1 MHKLGPLPWSLA
13 SSDGS
18 LAKTNKAALPKLLED
33 GVDSLQHL
41 PAQTS
46 AVIMDAMVILQILR
60 KIPDRFSDL
69 TQMVFNRIL
78 LQAGEAT
85 KVDFVGDQY
94 PEISI
99 KNIRERRGS
108 SSQLAINITTNSCAH
123 GNGKNLC
130 PLVAIK
136 RVC

>member
-1 MHKLGPLPWSLA
+1 M
-13 SSDGS
+13 
-18 LAKTNKAALPKLLED
+18 
-33 GVDSLQHL
+33 
-41 PAQTS
+41 
-46 AVIMDAMVILQILR
+46 
-60 KIPDRFSDL
+60 
-69 TQMVFNRIL
+69 FNRIL

-85 KVDFVGDQY
+85 RVDFVGDQY

-99 KNIRERRGS
+99 QNIKRERRGS
-108 SSQLAINITTNSCAH
+108 SGQIAVNTLAHNSCAH